1 MQIEC
6 TSITLSKEDLEKQL
20 QKKGTLWLN
29 KLFTCGRTVSNI
41 ELKYVE
47 YLILEYKIS
56 FRKNLGTMLSGNRE
70 QENMQSIRMIGN
82 GSTGSVALLEMLPS
96 LEVKDVPASMIQPK
110 DYEPE
115 NMKFDSK
122 QVAVIFSRKMLG
134 KRCRTIEFTGVTSVY
149 RPFWAVYFGE
159 ARADGK
165 MLGRPYAADGFT
177 IKR

>member
-56 FRKNLGTMLSGNRE
+56 FRQNLGTMLSGNRE
-70 QENMQSIRMIGN
+70 QENM
-82 GSTGSVALLEMLPS
+82 
-96 LEVKDVPASMIQPK
+96 
-110 DYEPE
+110 
-115 NMKFDSK
+115 
-122 QVAVIFSRKMLG
+122 
-134 KRCRTIEFTGVTSVY
+134 
-149 RPFWAVYFGE
+149 
-159 ARADGK
+159 
-165 MLGRPYAADGFT
+165 
-177 IKR
+177 